1 MRATGVVRFIFFGAV
16 GFGIGWALLGIF
28 GGGFAIAGGVGT
40 PMFGAIFSGDFLAL
54 LVYPLVF
61 SVGGA
66 FAGAALWLGLSDR
79 RKAALMALLGA
90 VGVFIGSFIA
100 TILFFL
106 VTWGFFGAGVGV
118 LEALSAAAL
127 GLVVGALLSLSVRS
141 FRGAVVLA
149 LVGFVGFGL
158 GGVIAAAL
166 QGFPMQPSEGFPS
179 LQSAMFGAV
188 EGVIGG
194 ASLGAA
200 LGYLEDR
207 KLVEGR
213 RPRVRGTSKG
223 LGRS

>member
-16 GFGIGWALLGIF
+16 GFGIGWVMLGIF
-28 GGGFAIAGGVGT
+28 GGGFATAGGIGT
-40 PMFGAIFSGDFLAL
+40 PMFGAIFSGDYLAL

-66 FAGAALWLGLSDR
+66 FAGAVLGLGQRSG
-79 RKAALMALLGA
+79 RKAAVMALLGG

-100 TILFFL
+100 TIIYFL
-106 VTWGFFGAGVGV
+106 VSWGLFGAGYGI

-141 FRGAVVLA
+141 FGGTVVLA
-149 LVGFVGFGL
+149 LMGLVGFGI

-166 QGFPMQPSEGFPS
+166 QGFPLQPSEGLPS
-179 LQSAMFGAV
+179 LQSATFGAI
-188 EGVIGG
+188 EGIIGG

-200 LGYLEDR
+200 LGYLERR
-207 KLVEGR
+207 KLAQER
-213 RPRVRGTSKG
+213 RPRVR
-223 LGRS
+223 